1 MNATLNIICAVQSTY
16 KTIISNTNSIFQ
28 MWIEYGG
35 CCWCFFS
42 NLLSKFT
49 ASIAYIYRFV
59 WTCIAHT
66 NVMWKVNSAIS
77 CFYFECGAVKSKYST
92 SNELKIAVH
101 KCCIRSLIYCF
112 HAPDCFFFFFHF
124 SPLLQR
130 TGVYEKLHSDGK
142 KTMKPK
148 ECFAANSSHLK
159 CDCINMR
166 RFHHRFQLKWAIP

>member
-112 HAPDCFFFFFHF
+112 HATDCFFFFCSFLSFASAHRC
-124 SPLLQR
+124 LR
-130 TGVYEKLHSDGK
+130 
-142 KTMKPK
+142 KT
-148 ECFAANSSHLK
+148 A
-159 CDCINMR
+159 
-166 RFHHRFQLKWAIP
+166 